1 MRVDEF
7 KYKMDVD
14 TDHKNVQSMKQ
25 KIRKVCFEDT
35 DGLMMIDVLEVR
47 VNTPKRLE
55 GFSLVLTR

>member
-14 TDHKNVQSMKQ
+14 TDHNNVRSMKW

>member
-14 TDHKNVQSMKQ
+14 TDHNNVQSMKQ

>member
-14 TDHKNVQSMKQ
+14 TDHNNVRSMKW
-25 KIRKVCFEDT
+25 KIGKVCFENS

-47 VNTPKRLE
+47 DNTPKRLE
-55 GFSLVLTR
+55 GFLLVLTR